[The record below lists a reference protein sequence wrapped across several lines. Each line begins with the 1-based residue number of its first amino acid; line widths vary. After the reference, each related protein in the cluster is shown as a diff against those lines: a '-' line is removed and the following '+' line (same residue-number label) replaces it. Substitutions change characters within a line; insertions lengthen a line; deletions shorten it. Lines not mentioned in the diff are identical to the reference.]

1 MGTEELLRR
10 EETAWARL
18 ADALASVPP
27 ERREVEGVVP
37 GWSAHDMAWHCVYWA
52 GDAGEVLE
60 RILAGDADAEGADVP
75 EAEVL
80 ATGRAMAWDE
90 ILTRAD
96 QDRERVRAAF
106 SAFADPPPKAL
117 ELFADETYDHY
128 EEHEAEIRAFNAG

>member
-1 MGTEELLRR
+1 MVIEELLQR

-18 ADALASVPP
+18 ADALAAVAP

-37 GWSAHDMAWHCVYWA
+37 GWSVHDVAWHCVFWA

-60 RILAGDADAEGADVP
+60 RILGGDPDPPDTDVP
-75 EAEVL
+75 DEEVL

-90 ILTRAD
+90 ILRHAD
-96 QDRERVRAAF
+96 QGRERLRAAF

-117 ELFADETYDHY
+117 ELFGDETFDHY
-128 EEHEAEIRAFNAG
+128 EEHEAQIRAFSA